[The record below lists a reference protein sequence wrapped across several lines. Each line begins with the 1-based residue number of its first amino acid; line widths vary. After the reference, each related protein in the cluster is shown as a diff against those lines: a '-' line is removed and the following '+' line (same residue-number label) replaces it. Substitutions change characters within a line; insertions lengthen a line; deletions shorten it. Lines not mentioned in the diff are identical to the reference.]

1 MNAIIDLPLLSHHY
15 LATLSH
21 LLPFLN
27 QGPGRDFARV
37 NLPLVDLEVW
47 VVQHFLK
54 HRLVHGHGRARQVG
68 HEVQIELVAR
78 VLEQAGRAHL
88 CNRKRRGVE

>member
-37 NLPLVDLEVW
+37 HFPLVHLQVAVFE
-47 VVQHFLK
+47 HFLK
-54 HRLVHGHGRARQVG
+54 HARIEAHAGAGQIGHDVQV
-68 HEVQIELVAR
+68 ELVAR
-78 VLEQAGRAHL
+78 ILEEPSRAHL
-88 CNRKRRGVE
+88 FGKDK